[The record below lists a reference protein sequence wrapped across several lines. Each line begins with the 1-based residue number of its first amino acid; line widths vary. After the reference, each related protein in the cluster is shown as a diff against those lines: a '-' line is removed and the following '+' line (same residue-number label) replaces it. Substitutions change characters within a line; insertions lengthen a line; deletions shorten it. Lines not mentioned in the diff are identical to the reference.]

1 MQMSKDLARVIDEC
15 KIEMLSSKDSI
26 VKLETEMLKTDQIS
40 SLKSSTQSVESN
52 VKDKIRLYSK
62 VVTKN

>member
-62 VVTKN
+62 VVSKN